1 MTETDGGA
9 PAAPAGVDI
18 DKPSAARMYDWY
30 LGGSHNWAVDRE
42 FGKQVEQLMPQ
53 VKPVARQNRAFMNRA
68 AIAALEAGTRQF
80 VDLGSGVPTV
90 GNVHEVVRDH
100 LPAGE
105 RSRVLYVDYEPV
117 AVAHATVNWNRT
129 TRPTGP
135 GSRTTTCVIPMPS
148 SKIPSPRSSSIS
160 RSRCAC

>member
-9 PAAPAGVDI
+9 PAPPAGVDI

-30 LGGSHNWAVDRE
+30 LGGSHNWAVNRE
-42 FGKQVEQLMPQ
+42 FGKQVEQHMPQ
-53 VKPVARQNRAFMNRA
+53 VKPVARQNRAFINRA
-68 AIAALEAGTRQF
+68 VIAALEAGIRQF

-105 RSRVLYVDYEPV
+105 RARWR
-117 AVAHATVNWNRT
+117 TVGRN
-129 TRPTGP
+129 
-135 GSRTTTCVIPMPS
+135 V
-148 SKIPSPRSSSIS
+148 
-160 RSRCAC
+160 